1 MPTALSG
8 LIRQLKVGL
17 AADGEAMTDGALLER
32 FVSLR
37 DEDAFAGLVRRH
49 GPMVLG
55 VCRRLLRDPHD
66 AEDAFQATFLVAV
79 RKAASVRPREMFGN
93 WLYGV
98 AYRTAREA
106 RARLARRRAKEKQ
119 ADDMPHPPQAEPEA
133 DWDELR
139 RLLDQ
144 ELSRLP
150 EKYRVPVILC
160 ELEGRSRRDVAR
172 QLRLPEGTLSSRL
185 ATARKTLARRL
196 SRHGPALSAGALAG
210 FLAGGA
216 SATVPPG
223 LARSAVMGATLLG
236 AGSAE
241 VAAVASPRVV
251 ALTEGVLKAM
261 LLTKLK
267 IASLFILAVAFA
279 AAGAGATGYRA
290 FAADEERS
298 RPAEGRADDK
308 AEDKRRQAGGDN
320 KVIRGSGKEVTQDMK
335 MADFTSVEVGG
346 AFHADITQGKKFR
359 VAITA
364 DDNVMPYVKVT
375 RKGSALEIGLDSKGL
390 SFENVTL
397 KAAVTMPALE
407 KVSAGGA
414 SHVTLGGFKSEKE
427 CKIETS
433 GASHLKGNLGAQALT
448 LDVSGASHVAL
459 EGAAKRARLTASGA
473 SHLALLDLVIG
484 EKAEVTLSGS
494 SHADIQVKAQLD
506 YDVSGASHLKYLG
519 DPKVGKKVVTGAS
532 SATRL
537 PRKSADKKDPDEA
550 KMLFESDRLRA
561 SSADSLLRP

>member
-8 LIRQLKVGL
+8 LIRRLKVDL

-32 FVSLR
+32 FVSMR
-37 DEDAFAGLVRRH
+37 DEAAFAGLVRRH

-55 VCRRLLRDPHD
+55 VCRRLLRDPHEV
-66 AEDAFQATFLVAV
+66 EDAFQATFLVAV

-106 RARLARRRAKEKQ
+106 RARLARRRTKEKQ
-119 ADDMPHPPQAEPEA
+119 TDDMPHPPQADPEA

-150 EKYRVPVILC
+150 EKYRAPVILC
-160 ELEGRSRRDVAR
+160 ELEGRSRRDVAK

-196 SRHGPALSAGALAG
+196 SRHGPALSAATLAG
-210 FLAGGA
+210 FLADGA
-216 SATVPPG
+216 SAAVPPG
-223 LARSAVMGATLLG
+223 LARSAVMGAALLG

-241 VAAVASPRVV
+241 VAAVAPPHVV

-267 IASLFILAVAFA
+267 IASLFVLAVAFV

-290 FAADEERS
+290 FAADEERNG
-298 RPAEGRADDK
+298 PAEERVDDK
-308 AEDKRRQAGGDN
+308 PKDKRRPAAEDQ

-346 AFHADITQGKKFR
+346 PFHVEITRGKEFR
-359 VAITA
+359 VTVTA
-364 DDNVMPYVKVT
+364 DDNVMPYVKVA
-375 RKGSALEIGLDSKGL
+375 RKGSGLEIGLDSKGL
-390 SFENVTL
+390 SFQNVTL
-397 KAAVTMPALE
+397 KAAVVMPALE
-407 KVSAGGA
+407 KVSAAGA
-414 SHVTLGGFKSEKE
+414 SHVSVRGFKSEKD
-427 CKIETS
+427 CKVEVS
-433 GASHLKGNLGAQALT
+433 GASHLSGDIQAQTVNLEA
-448 LDVSGASHVAL
+448 SGASHISL
-459 EGAAKRARLTASGA
+459 KGSAKRAHLTASGA
-473 SHLALLDLVIG
+473 SHLALSDFVIG
-484 EKAEVTLSGS
+484 EKADVTLSGAC
-494 SHADIQVKAQLD
+494 HADIQVKGELD
-506 YDVSGASHLKYLG
+506 YDVSGVSHLRYSG
-519 DPKVGKKVVTGAS
+519 EPKVGKKKVTGLS
-532 SATRL
+532 SVTSS
-537 PRKSADKKDPDEA
+537 PRKPADKKDPDEI
-550 KMLFESDRLRA
+550 KLFFEADRSRT
-561 SSADSLLRP
+561 SSADNLPRP

>member
-1 MPTALSG
+1 MATALSG
-8 LIRQLKVGL
+8 LMRRLKVGL
-17 AADGEAMTDGALLER
+17 AADGEALTDGALLER

-37 DEDAFAGLVRRH
+37 DEAAFAGLVRRH

-55 VCRRLLRDPHD
+55 VCRRLLRDPYD
-66 AEDAFQATFLVAV
+66 ADDAFQATFLVAV
-79 RKAASVRPREMFGN
+79 RKAASVRPRELFGN

-106 RARLARRRAKEKQ
+106 RARRARRRAREKQ

-133 DWDELR
+133 DWGELR

-216 SATVPPG
+216 SASVPPG
-223 LARSAVMGATLLG
+223 LARSAVRGAALLA
-236 AGSAE
+236 AGSAK

-251 ALTEGVLKAM
+251 ALSEGVLKAM

-267 IASLFILAVAFA
+267 IASLLILAAAVA
-279 AAGAGATGYRA
+279 AAGVGVTGYRA
-290 FAADEERS
+290 FAADEEGN
-298 RPAEGRADDK
+298 RPALGRADEK
-308 AEDKRRQAGGDN
+308 SKDKRRQAGGEN
-320 KVIRGSGKEVTQDMK
+320 KVIRGSGKEETRDMK
-335 MADFTSVEVGG
+335 MADFTAVEVGG
-346 AFHADITQGKKFR
+346 PFHVDITQAKEFR
-359 VAITA
+359 VTVTA

-375 RKGSALEIGLDSKGL
+375 RKGSALEIGLDGKGL
-390 SFENVTL
+390 SIQNVTL

-407 KVSAGGA
+407 KVSAAGA
-414 SHVTLGGFKSEKE
+414 SHVSVRAFKSEKD
-427 CKIETS
+427 CKVEAS
-433 GASHLKGNLGAQALT
+433 GASHLSGDLQARAVD
-448 LDVSGASHVAL
+448 LDASGASHVSL
-459 EGAAKRARLTASGA
+459 KGSAKRARLTASGA
-473 SHLALLDLVIG
+473 SHLALLDFAVG
-484 EKAEVTLSGS
+484 EKADVTLTGAC
-494 SHADIQVKAQLD
+494 HADIQVKGQLD

-519 DPKVGKKVVTGAS
+519 EPKVGKKKLTGAS
-532 SATRL
+532 SATSL
-537 PRKSADKKDPDEA
+537 PRKPAEKKN
-550 KMLFESDRLRA
+550 SN
-561 SSADSLLRP
+561 